1 MSTLKTPI
9 NTGVLGRQKNL
20 HTFSIDFVD
29 NDGTRYSGR
38 FTTKRLSIADIVR
51 LGVRKSEINGGYYY
65 DPEQPGKGI
74 DFSTDELAAIIA
86 HLEISLKDFPKWWNL
101 EAISSVDVLTEV
113 YQEVASFEESF
124 SRQPRQTTPQDNGS
138 VRGVQRDSGGN
149 LSESDVRGVV
159 SDVVDEEV
167 QASLEP

>member
-1 MSTLKTPI
+1 MSKLKTPVS
-9 NTGVLGRQKNL
+9 TGVLGRQKNL
-20 HTFSIDFVD
+20 HTFNVDFVD
-29 NDGTRYSGR
+29 DDGTRYSGR
-38 FTTKRLSIADIVR
+38 FTTKRLSIADIVN
-51 LGVRKSEINGGYYY
+51 LGVRKSEINGGLYY
-65 DPEQPGKGI
+65 DADQPGKGI

-101 EAISSVDVLTEV
+101 DSLTSVNVLTEV

-124 SRQPRQTTPQDNGS
+124 SRQQGETHTEDSGS
-138 VRGVQRDSGGN
+138 VRGVQGDS
-149 LSESDVRGVV
+149 SSDVQESDVRGVA